1 MEVHTVKK
9 EILKIS
15 IICVLVLALLIIS
28 SLLFPSVFEDKILYE
43 KYRYPD
49 EDFYGKD
56 LYSEII
62 YDCSEYES
70 EIGNMIVDRAFEV
83 ASYTGTEQDSETE
96 MGDVGA
102 LSRFYYFHYNHVV
115 SQKVDFQFINC
126 KISGSEGH
134 VWVVYTHVGY
144 DDSGSRATSSSN
156 ILSLWYI
163 EKQGEEWNVVRIMEA
178 P

>member
-1 MEVHTVKK
+1 MRKK
-9 EILKIS
+9 ISKIS
-15 IICVLVLALLIIS
+15 IISVLLLSLLIICF
-28 SLLFPSVFEDKILYE
+28 LLYPFIFKDRILYE
-43 KYRYPD
+43 KYRYPG
-49 EDFYGKD
+49 EEFFGKD
-56 LYSEII
+56 VYSEIT

-70 EIGNMIVDRAFEV
+70 EVGNMIIDRAFEV
-83 ASYTGTEQDSETE
+83 ARYTGTEQDSETE

-102 LSRFYYFHYNHVV
+102 LSIFYYFHYNRVV

-144 DDSGSRATSSSN
+144 DNSGTRVTSSSN

-163 EKQGEEWNVVRIMEA
+163 ERQGDEWCVVRIREA